1 MEALEDQEDQE
12 DPVIAL
18 GRDPIQISL
27 TENSQKP
34 FVLRAPT
41 WVRSGWSS
49 GRDMIALLIRFEK
62 SCASWVG
69 SAKTPGIGSCVITAC
84 ASRSGTTRR
93 RSTPARMSAWG
104 YADG

>member
-1 MEALEDQEDQE
+1 MIHGVGRVKMEVAYSPGVPVDLRLGDREPDPCYRGGLLRMEALEDQE

-62 SCASWVG
+62 SCAS
-69 SAKTPGIGSCVITAC
+69 
-84 ASRSGTTRR
+84 
-93 RSTPARMSAWG
+93 
-104 YADG
+104 